1 MILRTDHAIHLHHA
15 AYCQDASS
23 LLAKIRSDEIKDV
36 TVSDVKDAL
45 GKLKKALNGKPIA
58 QMAFDRASS
67 SDSDSDFDAQ
77 DRLLRASCVPCRT
90 SVVQVFLKIAPVL
103 QGPCFELPGVGVAIR
118 TSSNSIKHRYSKTK
132 TPPLQ
137 CLLSERHLGLA
148 GMCLPPMGRQPGKLV
163 WGAARPSLL

>member
-103 QGPCFELPGVGVAIR
+103 QGPCFELPGVGVANID
-118 TSSNSIKHRYSKTK
+118 TVKLKHLRCNVC
-132 TPPLQ
+132 
-137 CLLSERHLGLA
+137 CLRDISAWLA
-148 GMCLPPMGRQPGKLV
+148 CVCHQWAGSQ
-163 WGAARPSLL
+163 AN